1 MLIFAQFIKNCAMIK
16 ENFIKLYENS
26 FKENWDLPVTQIWWR
41 YHVYIRTSSGRNS
54 KIHLLF
60 QYCSLRRGDKI
71 SIIGKNTSRWCIA
84 YLATVT
90 YGAIVV
96 PILQDFKPND
106 VHHIVNH
113 SESTFLFTSD
123 NIWENLEEEAFKWI
137 TRCIFSNRFQ
147 MPASTWRWNCPK
159 IHEKYGCSNE
169 KEFPQ
174 RLL

>member
-1 MLIFAQFIKNCAMIK
+1 MLIFAHYIKNCAMIK

-26 FKENWDLPVTQIWWR
+26 FKENWDLPCYTDYGEDTTFTYGQVAEEIA
-41 YHVYIRTSSGRNS
+41 

-96 PILQDFKPND
+96 PILQ
-106 VHHIVNH
+106 
-113 SESTFLFTSD
+113 
-123 NIWENLEEEAFKWI
+123 A
-137 TRCIFSNRFQ
+137 
-147 MPASTWRWNCPK
+147 
-159 IHEKYGCSNE
+159 
-169 KEFPQ
+169 
-174 RLL
+174 